1 MRPISIPKYMVKNR
15 HENVNDTISFFSTK
29 LENIN
34 VNPPSATPVAPGV
47 GAKYVTKVNK
57 ICNGNNLTC

>member
-1 MRPISIPKYMVKNR
+1 MVKNR
-15 HENVNDTISFFSTK
+15 HKNVNDTISFFSIK

-47 GAKYVTKVNK
+47 GAKYVTKVNT
-57 ICNGNNLTC
+57 ICIEII